1 MAILKILDKR
11 TGITYVYES
20 SSYWDKKKKQPRSK
34 RTLIGKVDPKTGEV
48 VPTDGRCKHLST
60 EGKKQAKQK
69 KEQEETKQKSI
80 RTEENN
86 KLIASTRR
94 TFCGATYLLDAIA
107 EKTGLRADLKRCFP
121 DEYQQLLSLA
131 YYLILED
138 SSALSRFSRWATI
151 HEHPFGQDIPS
162 QRSSEILRCVTEAA
176 KTEFFRCLARRRKH
190 EEYWAYDSTSI
201 SSYSEQLHQVKY
213 GHNKDHEPLPQLNL
227 LLLYGESSNLPF
239 YYRKLAGN
247 IPDVKT
253 VRTLIADVS
262 PLGVNKVKLLMDRG
276 FYSTENI
283 NAMLSNHYKFLIGV
297 STSLADVKRM
307 IKEHGSTM
315 RNLDNYDTQHDIFC
329 LCEKIDWFA
338 TKYSRKEADGLQV
351 TPKRMYMHLYFN
363 HTRAAE
369 DEKNFMKRMAALREE
384 LESDNRQ
391 ASHEAAYAK
400 YFKISKTKGGCKV
413 EIKHEAMQEAQ
424 SRFGYFALMS
434 NEIKDAREA
443 LLLYRNRDVVEKAF
457 SNIKERLNGNRLL
470 VSSEEAL
477 EGKLFVHFI
486 GLFLLS
492 YIKKQMQEHKLFSKY
507 TIPSL
512 LDELDTIEMIHI
524 PGKTPIIRE
533 VLNKQT
539 ELYKCM
545 AVELPVGTLS

>member
-1 MAILKILDKR
+1 MAILKRLDKR

-48 VPTDGRCKHLST
+48 IPTDGRCKHLST
-60 EGKKQAKQK
+60 MGKKQAQEK
-69 KEQEETKQKSI
+69 KEQEKKKQQAI
-80 RTEENN
+80 RAEEDKN
-86 KLIASTRR
+86 LIANTQR
-94 TFCGATYLLDAIA
+94 TFCGATCLLDKIA
-107 EKTGLRADLKRCFP
+107 EKTGLKADLKRCFP
-121 DEYQQLLSLA
+121 DEYRQLLSLA

-138 SSALSRFSRWATI
+138 SSALSRFSRWAAT
-151 HEHPFGQDIPS
+151 HEHPYGQDIPS
-162 QRSSEILRCVTEAA
+162 QRSSEILRCVKEGV
-176 KTEFFRCLARRRKH
+176 KMDFFRCLAKRQKH

-201 SSYSEQLHQVKY
+201 SSYSEQLNQVKY

-253 VRTLIADVS
+253 VRTLIADVA
-262 PLGVNKVKLLMDRG
+262 PLGVDKVKLLMDRG
-276 FYSTENI
+276 FYSSENI
-283 NAMLSNHYKFLIGV
+283 NDMLANHYKFLIGV
-297 STSLADVKRM
+297 STSIADVKRM

-315 RNLDNYDTQHDIFC
+315 RTLDNYDTQHDVFC
-329 LCEKIDWFA
+329 LCKKIDWFT
-338 TKYSRKEADGLQV
+338 TKHLRKAADGIQV
-351 TPKRMYMHLYFN
+351 TAKRMYMHLYFN

-384 LESDNRQ
+384 LENDNLQ
-391 ASHEAAYAK
+391 ASHEAAYTK
-400 YFKISKTKGGCKV
+400 YFKVSKTKGSCKV

-434 NEIKDAREA
+434 NEIRDAREA

-492 YIKKQMQEHKLFSKY
+492 YIKKQMQEHGLFSKY
-507 TIPSL
+507 TISSL
-512 LDELDTIEMIHI
+512 LDELDSVEMIHM
-524 PGKTPIIRE
+524 PNKAPIIRE
-533 VLNKQT
+533 VLNRQV
-539 ELYKCM
+539 ELYKYM
-545 AVELPVGTLS
+545 GVESPVGVLS